1 MNVKLV
7 GHFKL
12 DCNSHMNNIHI
23 MYKINKICDIWLITC
38 LNMDFLVRC
47 LMNAKGADGV

>member
-1 MNVKLV
+1 MYVKLV

-12 DCNSHMNNIHI
+12 DCNSHMN